1 MDPKKIFPFFWVFF
15 FFLLQNTIGFFIPQ
29 RTPALL
35 LLAILYY
42 ALSEGAGYG
51 ALLGAFAGLLLEI
64 FGQGKMGAEVAV
76 FAAAGWFFGRGGS
89 AFFRESLFSQFLFP
103 LLAFYFVALTRLA
116 IYQIAAGEFD
126 ASLLGATFMPY
137 DALVVLASAPVL
149 FFFLR
154 KVSR

>member
-1 MDPKKIFPFFWVFF
+1 MDSKKVFPFFWVFV
-15 FFLLQNTIGFFIPQ
+15 FFLLQNAAGFFIIQ
-29 RTPALL
+29 RTPVLL

-51 ALLGAFAGLLLEI
+51 ALLGAFAGLLLEV
-64 FGQGKMGAEVAV
+64 FGQGRLGCEVLV
-76 FAAAGWFFGRGGS
+76 FSAAGYLFGKSGS

-103 LLAFYFVALTRLA
+103 LIAFYFMALSRLLL
-116 IYQIAAGEFD
+116 YQFFSGSFD
-126 ASLLGATFMPY
+126 FSLVKATFMPY